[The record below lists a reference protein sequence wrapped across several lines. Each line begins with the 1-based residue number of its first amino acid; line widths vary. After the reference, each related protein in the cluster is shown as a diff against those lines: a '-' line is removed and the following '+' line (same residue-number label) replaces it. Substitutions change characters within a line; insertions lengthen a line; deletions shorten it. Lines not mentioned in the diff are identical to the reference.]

1 MPKSYQI
8 RLTAVV
14 LALLTVGACVLAGF
28 NFSAEN
34 NFDQPTDRAEWVE
47 STSGQAGLEAHRVP
61 ADSPAARAG
70 IKQGDILVAIDD
82 QPTPRL
88 APLMREIYRVGIYA
102 RATYSVLRVDPALHT
117 VVKLDTQ
124 VILEPSDRSINF
136 GFRLIALVYLCI
148 GL

>member
-34 NFDQPTDRAEWVE
+34 SFDQPTDGAWWVE
-47 STSGQAGLEAHRVP
+47 SASAAGQAGLEARRIP

-70 IKQGDILVAIDD
+70 IKTGDILVAINDH
-82 QPTPRL
+82 PTPRL
-88 APLMREIYRVGIYA
+88 APLMREIYHVGIYA
-102 RATYSVLRVDPALHT
+102 RATYTLLRTDPALHT
-117 VVKLDTQ
+117 RVKLDTQ
-124 VILEPSDRSINF
+124 VILEPRDRSINL
-136 GFRLIALVYLCI
+136 GF
-148 GL
+148 